1 MPGPATA
8 ELLASVNAPV
18 AGTDPGGESYPA
30 ELLTPTGAAILTTL
44 ATFKQPDF
52 RPTAIGYGFGS
63 MQLPWPNALR
73 VWIGET
79 TNVLTDGDEILL
91 ETNIDDMNP
100 QHFALLVERIEE
112 AGALDVWLTP
122 IIMKKGRPATLVSAI
137 APLSS
142 RAAIESAMI
151 ENSTTSAS
159 E

>member
-1 MPGPATA
+1 MATR
-8 ELLASVNAPV
+8 SC
-18 AGTDPGGESYPA
+18 S
-30 ELLTPTGAAILTTL
+30 
-44 ATFKQPDF
+44 
-52 RPTAIGYGFGS
+52 
-63 MQLPWPNALR
+63 
-73 VWIGET
+73 
-79 TNVLTDGDEILL
+79 

-159 E
+159 DMTQLDRTKADRQVQTVVTRWGDVRVNRAAGMAA